1 MTTDLSTTT
10 AQLSSLTM
18 EMSTIRK
25 NEADLKQQLAT
36 TVTELQKNT
45 QNWATLKQAHEGK
58 QACRTLTHTVCIL
71 CIIHT
76 SHVYMLYA
84 IRTP

>member
-36 TVTELQKNT
+36 TVAELQKNT
-45 QNWATLKQAHEGK
+45 QNWATLKQNHEGK
-58 QACRTLTHTVCIL
+58 CMVMFNKCL
-71 CIIHT
+71 
-76 SHVYMLYA
+76 
-84 IRTP
+84 